1 MPTEIQLALDAAR
14 LNFPLRPLHVGALSS
29 AVALIYGVPADIK
42 ACSLVIQA
50 PGQNPDPARFRADAV
65 KEGTAWRCYLNPYCF
80 PAAATG
86 LEYHVV
92 GIDTHDNPRWLGRGT
107 LDVYDN
113 PAQGSGDVPAV
124 VPRDT
129 YIRNPVT
136 GLYHLLTATVNDIG
150 EMHLDLSQEGIEI

>member
-1 MPTEIQLALDAAR
+1 MREIHVECAASR
-14 LNFPLRPLHVGALSS
+14 LNFPLPPMHAGALSS

-136 GLYHLLTATVNDIG
+136 GLYHLLTATVDGDGNIT
-150 EMHLDLSQEGIEI
+150 LDLAEEGVER